1 MALKI
6 EANVK
11 RDSKGKKEINF
22 LCDEVHW
29 FWFILLRFVFI
40 LGFRYMSINS
50 ELSVYAHMHNAWL
63 YLLPLR
69 LWLQTI
75 EMCVKRKEAC
85 DISSCWGLGGNSS
98 VNVIGTLCVC
108 VCVRASDEL
117 QSI

>member
-22 LCDEVHW
+22 FCDEVHW

-75 EMCVKRKEAC
+75 EMCVKRKETC
-85 DISSCWGLGGNSS
+85 DISSCWDWEETALSMW
-98 VNVIGTLCVC
+98 LAHCVC